1 MERFCVFACKHRV
14 PEEWRPPLA
23 PDEIGGHKVR
33 LIQLPCSAK
42 LGTINILRPFEKD
55 IDGVLVMTCSEEKCR
70 SLEGSRRARLRVREA
85 NKALAEIGMGS
96 CRIMIKQGG
105 GCGRE
110 TYLSAIEELAA
121 QIDKL
126 EVSPVNRTATCN
138 TAICS
143 TR

>member
-14 PEEWRPPLA
+14 PEEWRPPFA

-42 LGTINILRPFEKD
+42 LGTINILRPFEKGV
-55 IDGVLVMTCSEEKCR
+55 DGILVMTCSEEECR

-105 GCGRE
+105 GRGRE
-110 TYLSAIEELAA
+110 TYLSAINELASH
-121 QIDKL
+121 IDSCARKPAN
-126 EVSPVNRTATCN
+126 EPVACN
-138 TAICS
+138 TEVCS
-143 TR
+143 

>member
-1 MERFCVFACKHRV
+1 MERYCVFACKRRV
-14 PEEWRPPLA
+14 PEEWRPPFA

-42 LGTINILRPFEKD
+42 LSTINILRPFEKD
-55 IDGVLVMTCSEEKCR
+55 IDGVLVMTCSEEECR

-96 CRIMIKQGG
+96 CRIMIQQGG
-105 GCGRE
+105 ECDRE
-110 TYLSAIEELAA
+110 TYLSAIEGLAA

-126 EVSPVNRTATCN
+126 EASPINGTAAHN
-138 TAICS
+138 AEICS